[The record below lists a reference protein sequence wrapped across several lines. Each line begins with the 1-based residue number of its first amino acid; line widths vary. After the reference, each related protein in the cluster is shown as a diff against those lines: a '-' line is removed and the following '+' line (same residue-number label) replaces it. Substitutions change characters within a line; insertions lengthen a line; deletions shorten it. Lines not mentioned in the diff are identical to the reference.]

1 MEHKQKRD
9 INIKIKEHI
18 LNFVC
23 INVQIPRLFSF
34 KDEINSKNLK
44 VSGPLKIKSL

>member
-1 MEHKQKRD
+1 MT
-9 INIKIKEHI
+9 IKIKEYI

-23 INVQIPRLFSF
+23 INVQSLRLFSF

-44 VSGPLKIKSL
+44 VFGPLEIKSL